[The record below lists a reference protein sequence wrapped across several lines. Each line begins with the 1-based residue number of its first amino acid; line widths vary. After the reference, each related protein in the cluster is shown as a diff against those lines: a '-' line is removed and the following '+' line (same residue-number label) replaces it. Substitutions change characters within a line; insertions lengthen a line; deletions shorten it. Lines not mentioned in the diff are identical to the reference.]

1 MSHIGKPVMHKWDR
15 DCSVRFG
22 RIVDQ
27 MRKNKWT
34 YVKVDWKDDDI
45 YEEQRNYV
53 LKLRNVQLDEST
65 NWYRID
71 HINVIEPAKMIS
83 VLESL

>member
-1 MSHIGKPVMHKWDR
+1 MNHIGKAVMHKWDR

-22 RIVDQ
+22 RVVEE

-34 YVKVDWKDDDI
+34 YVKVDWKDDHV
-45 YEEQRNYV
+45 YEAQRNYV
-53 LKLRNVQLDEST
+53 LKLRNLELDEET

-71 HINVIEPAKMIS
+71 HINFIDPKSMIS
-83 VLESL
+83 MLEAL